1 VAPSSYLSHLPPVVW
16 AQAPV
21 DAAPPVSLGDWL
33 RIVEKVLTGIDDG
46 VPLPHGDHDHPA
58 ITDVLSGVSELF
70 DPWKTPA
77 DFLPY
82 LASWVAL
89 PLPTL
94 RGEPLWSEYQRRR
107 VTAAIATIH
116 RRRGLKAGMRAYL
129 DLYSLGPA
137 RPRVAIDDGS
147 RVLVVTPQPDAPA
160 PVSVLVSQGPVLR
173 GKTVVSEGL
182 IRPWC
187 AARTG
192 AGDLVFGDT
201 GVPASISIA
210 LPGRIWRINRS
221 GAYQF
226 SGSPP
231 KPQPMAP
238 GTALTQVIAVAVR
251 PAAGGTPE
259 TLYALDRQGT
269 LFAVVAPY
277 DAAKA
282 TAVTSLASGAAT
294 FAPVAMA
301 VDVGGNLLVLDR
313 GDGPGTVNPPA
324 IITVTPAPV
333 AVSRQSLATVLEP
346 MSLLVQAD
354 GSLLV
359 GDGRE
364 QSPAGPD
371 QFSGNL
377 IRVDRSNAAAWAE
390 SPLLPPGNPLVAPT
404 GLATTPDGTLY
415 VLDAGLKPL
424 GAPDDPFVRSVAAP
438 ASVFRVDPGPAVPE
452 VIRVSEPGYLVFPTG
467 MIADGERLVICDPG
481 QPEVAGVVP
490 VWPRL
495 QPHRFD
501 IVIHFLDGGLPADPQ
516 ERPLAQNQVVAQV
529 RDIVEDNRP
538 AHTQWGLITAV

>member
-1 VAPSSYLSHLPPVVW
+1 VETSSYLRHLPPVVW
-16 AQAPV
+16 EQALT
-21 DAAPPVSLGDWL
+21 DGAPSVSLGDWL

-46 VPLPHGDHDHPA
+46 VRLPHGDHDHPA
-58 ITDVLSGVSELF
+58 ITDLLSEVPDLF

-82 LASWVAL
+82 LSSWVAL
-89 PLPTL
+89 PFPTL

-147 RVLVVTPQPDAPA
+147 RVLVTTPRPDAPA
-160 PVSVLVSQGPVLR
+160 PVGVLVSQGPVLR
-173 GKTVVSEGL
+173 RNDVVSEGL

-210 LPGRIWRINRS
+210 LPSRIWRITRA

-226 SGSPP
+226 AGSPP
-231 KPQPMAP
+231 KPQPVAP
-238 GTALTQVIAVAVR
+238 GTAMSQVIAVAVR

-259 TLYALDRQGT
+259 TLYALDRQGM
-269 LFAVVAPY
+269 LFAVPAPY

-301 VDVGGNLLVLDR
+301 VDANGNLLVLDR

-324 IITVTPAPV
+324 IVTVVPAPV
-333 AVSRQSLATVLEP
+333 AVSRRVLTTVLEP
-346 MSLLVQAD
+346 MSLLVRAD

-364 QSPAGPD
+364 QSPTGPD

-377 IRVDRSNAAAWAE
+377 IHVDRSNPAAWAE
-390 SPLLPPGNPLVAPT
+390 SPLLPPGTPLVAPS

-424 GAPDDPFVRSVAAP
+424 RPPDDPFVRSVAAP
-438 ASVFRVDPGPAVPE
+438 ASVFRVDPAAAVPE

-467 MIADGERLVICDPG
+467 MIADGTRLVICDPG

-495 QPHRFD
+495 RPHRFD
-501 IVIHFLDGGLPADPQ
+501 VVVHFVDGGLPTDPQ
-516 ERPLAQNQVVAQV
+516 ERSQAQNQVVAQV

>member
-1 VAPSSYLSHLPPVVW
+1 MAPSSYLSHLPPVVW

-21 DAAPPVSLGDWL
+21 DTAPSVSLGDWL
-33 RIVEKVLTGIDDG
+33 RILEKVLTGIDDE
-46 VPLPHGDHDHPA
+46 VQLEHGDHDHPA
-58 ITDVLSGVSELF
+58 ITDVLSRVSERF
-70 DPWKTPA
+70 DPWKTPTE
-77 DFLPY
+77 FLPY

-89 PLPTL
+89 TLPTL
-94 RGEPLWSEYQRRR
+94 RGEQLWSEYQRRR

-147 RVLVVTPQPDAPA
+147 RVLVTTPGPDALA
-160 PVSVLVSQGPVLR
+160 PIGVLVSQGPVLR
-173 GKTVVSEGL
+173 GKDVVSEGL

-187 AARTG
+187 AARTS

-210 LPGRIWRINRS
+210 LPGRIWRITRE

-226 SGSPP
+226 TGSPP

-251 PAAGGTPE
+251 PAAGATPE

-269 LFAVVAPY
+269 LFALPAPF

-301 VDVGGNLLVLDR
+301 VDVNGNLLVLNR
-313 GDGPGTVNPPA
+313 GDGPGTINPPA
-324 IITVTPAPV
+324 IITVVPAPV
-333 AVSRQSLATVLEP
+333 AVSRRALATVLEP

-377 IRVDRSNAAAWAE
+377 IRVDRSNPAAWAE
-390 SPLLPPGNPLVAPT
+390 SPLLPSGTPLVAPT

-424 GAPDDPFVRSVAAP
+424 SAPDDPFVRSVAAP
-438 ASVFRVDPGPAVPE
+438 ASVFRVDPAAAVPE

-467 MIADGERLVICDPG
+467 MVADGDRLVICDPG

-501 IVIHFLDGGLPADPQ
+501 IVIHFVDDGLPTGPQ
-516 ERPLAQNQVVAQV
+516 ERNQVVAQV